1 MNLLLDTHFVIELV
15 EERFSIGGMV
25 RDEDVL
31 FVSAVNLWEIAIK
44 HRLGKLRLGVKPA
57 EVPALVE
64 QGGIQI
70 IDIDRHH
77 VLTDLNVVPP
87 TRDPFDQ
94 LLLAQCQVEGM
105 RLVTVDD
112 KLGSHPLAWRP

>member
-44 HRLGKLRLGVKPA
+44 HRLGKLRLGVKPT

-64 QGGIQI
+64 HGGIQI

-77 VLTDLNVVPP
+77 VLAELNVVPP

-112 KLGSHPLAWRP
+112 KLVSHPLAWRP